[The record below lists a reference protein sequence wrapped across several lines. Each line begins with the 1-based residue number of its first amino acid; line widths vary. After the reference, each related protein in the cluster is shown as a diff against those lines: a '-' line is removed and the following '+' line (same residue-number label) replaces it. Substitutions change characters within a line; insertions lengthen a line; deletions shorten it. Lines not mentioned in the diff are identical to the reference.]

1 MGMLAQQRR
10 LRGLA
15 GGAISSLAP
24 WLGLAVIVIRLRSK
38 SLAWRRSVRSLLPL
52 VVSTFSF
59 RRWDANPAFRC
70 LQDET
75 SSSSALSSQ

>member
-1 MGMLAQQRR
+1 MGMLAQQRP

-38 SLAWRRSVRSLLPL
+38 SLAWRRSVRSLLSL
-52 VVSTFSF
+52 VVSTFHLVDGIQT
-59 RRWDANPAFRC
+59 R
-70 LQDET
+70 
-75 SSSSALSSQ
+75 LSGVCRVRPNH